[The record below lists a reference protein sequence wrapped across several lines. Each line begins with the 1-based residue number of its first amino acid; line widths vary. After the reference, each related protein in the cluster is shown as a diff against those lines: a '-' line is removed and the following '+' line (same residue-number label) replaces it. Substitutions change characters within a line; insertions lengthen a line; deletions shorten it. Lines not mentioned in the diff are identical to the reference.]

1 MNYNTQILM
10 SDGSMSSFSFSAEND
25 EEALSRV
32 GQRWHTR
39 IEKTN
44 DHGVTWTCVHPGYK
58 PGTPFK
64 APKTREEQFRVTALE
79 VDA

>member
-25 EEALSRV
+25 EEARSRV

-39 IEKTN
+39 IEKTS

-58 PGTPFK
+58 PGAPFK